1 MTVLPL
7 ILRNVR
13 AFRGVLAVLA
23 LLVFVTAFVAA
34 AAPAALTQVYD
45 SAIHDLL
52 ERAPAEVKDIQ
63 VAGRPSATVAQ
74 DGSVE
79 RTGPTDLGDVAEAQ
93 KDLRALLPDD
103 VSAEIGTSSSIVRI
117 VERGTATGA
126 VTYDVSRSPSTVE
139 NLRLGSE
146 LRSDFAANVRYTEGG
161 SPGPAGSYVLRSK
174 NKEPRTLP
182 RFDVA
187 LSAATA
193 QSIALRLGD
202 IAIISDADGPV
213 AAVRIG
219 GIFEPVDPGSSYWAL
234 DRRPLAVSRQTRDP
248 EVPPDVFA
256 TGVIAPE
263 AYGEWRAT
271 FGDHIEYLWRFEP
284 NPNTLVASDADAVA
298 RGLDEYSSRIATT
311 KESGMRV
318 QLRTG
323 LGSLLSDF
331 SRQLRT
337 AKAVMG
343 VALAGL
349 LAVTL
354 LVLALAAQLVAEH
367 RRQSLGLVRARGSS
381 LTQLTGLVLAE
392 TALVV
397 VPAAVF
403 GYLAAVLAV
412 ARLTTASLWL
422 TTFVAAAA
430 LGLSAALAA
439 YQHRRVGR
447 LDRRDLIKV
456 RPSRRRTIVELLIV
470 VLAVIGVVLLH
481 RRGLT
486 TEAADRGVDP
496 FLLAVPVLVGL
507 AAGLLVLR
515 AYPYLL
521 GLLSGMAGRWRS
533 AVPFLGVVRASRETL
548 TSTLPLV
555 AVLLGLG
562 LGVFGSVVD
571 QGLARAQGHRAWRD
585 VGADAQVRHAGIEP
599 AQIDT
604 IRHLHG
610 VSGVVPAV
618 IEDDA
623 VLTGD
628 QSEPVVAVAIDLDA
642 YRALVAGSPLALPA
656 GDQNDTTGDDISHV
670 LVSPRLEAMSANRS
684 TQLDWNTLGISEDVT
699 VDGTVDAFPTLEDA
713 PALVVVPYQSFVT
726 RFQAPLT
733 NTLFLAGAGVD
744 PAGIKAIL
752 GSDAF
757 VTTREAR
764 FTEIRDAPLAK
775 GVRTVFAVGV
785 AVLGAYCGLA
795 ILLALVVGADTR
807 ARAVTYLRTLG
818 LSRRQARGLVLLEV
832 GPLVAA
838 AMLGGLLLG
847 MVLPHV
853 VGPAV
858 DFRPYTGGEKVSSYP
873 LDPVALGVI
882 FGGLAVLVVVA
893 ILVDAALSR
902 RRGLGSALRVGD

>member
-7 ILRNVR
+7 LFRHAR
-13 AFRGVLAVLA
+13 AFRGVLAVFG

-34 AAPAALTQVYD
+34 AAPAALTRVYD

-52 ERAPAEVKDIQ
+52 VRSPADVKDIQ
-63 VAGRPSATVAQ
+63 VTGRPSATVGF

-79 RTGPTDLGDVAEAQ
+79 QTGPTDLKDVSDAER
-93 KDLRALLPDD
+93 DLRARLPDD
-103 VSAEIGTSSSIVRI
+103 VAAAIGTSSSIARI

-126 VTYDVSRSPSTVE
+126 VTYYVSQSPSAVE

-146 LRSDFAANVRYTEGG
+146 LRSDWAANVRYTEGG
-161 SPGPAGSYVLRSK
+161 PPGPAGSYVLRSK
-174 NKEPRTLP
+174 NKEPQTLP

-187 LSAATA
+187 LSATTA
-193 QSIALRLGD
+193 RSIGFRTGD

-213 AAVRIG
+213 AAIRIG

-234 DRRPLAVSRQTRDP
+234 DRRPLAVSLQTRDP
-248 EVPPDVFA
+248 EAPPDVFA
-256 TGVIAPE
+256 TAVIAPE
-263 AYGEWRAT
+263 AFDEWRAT

-284 NPNTLVASDADAVA
+284 DPNKLVAGDADAVA
-298 RGLDEYSSRIATT
+298 RGLNEYSSLIATT
-311 KESGMRV
+311 KESGMQV

-323 LGSLLSDF
+323 LGSLLQDF
-331 SRQLRT
+331 GQQLRT

-349 LAVTL
+349 LAVAL

-367 RRQSLGLVRARGSS
+367 RREALGLVRARGSS
-381 LTQLTGLVLAE
+381 LAQLIGLVLAE

-397 VPAAVF
+397 VPAAVL
-403 GYLAAVLAV
+403 GYIAAGLAFSGLTAASVWLAAL
-412 ARLTTASLWL
+412 
-422 TTFVAAAA
+422 VAAAA
-430 LGLSAALAA
+430 LGLAAALAA
-439 YQHRRVGR
+439 YQHRRAGR
-447 LDRRDLIKV
+447 LERRDLIRV
-456 RPSRRRTIVELLIV
+456 RPSRRRVIVESLIV

-486 TEAADRGVDP
+486 TEAVGRGVDP

-507 AAGLLVLR
+507 AAGLLALR
-515 AYPYLL
+515 AYPYPL

-533 AVPFLGVVRASRETL
+533 AVPFLGVARASRETL

-571 QGLARAQGHRAWRD
+571 QGLAQAQQHRAWRE
-585 VGADAQVRHAGIEP
+585 VGADAQVRQAGIEP
-599 AQIDT
+599 ADIDK

-610 VSGVVPAV
+610 VTGVVPAV

-623 VLTGD
+623 ALNGD
-628 QSEPVVAVAIDLDA
+628 QSESVVAVAIDLAA
-642 YRALVAGSPLALPA
+642 YRALVAGSPLTPPG
-656 GDQNDTTGDDISHV
+656 GDQSETTSATSPV

-684 TQLDWNTLGISEDVT
+684 TQLAWNTLGISEKVT
-699 VDGTVDAFPTLEDA
+699 IDGTVDAFPSLEDA
-713 PALVVVPYQSFVT
+713 PALAVAPYQSFVT
-726 RFQAPLT
+726 RFHAPLT
-733 NTLFLAGAGVD
+733 NTLFLAGAHID
-744 PAGIKAIL
+744 PTAIKAIL

-757 VTTREAR
+757 VTTREGR
-764 FTEIRDAPLAK
+764 FTEIRDAPLAN

-785 AVLGAYCGLA
+785 VALGIFCGLA
-795 ILLALVVGADTR
+795 ILLSLVVGADNR
-807 ARAVTYLRTLG
+807 ARAIAYLRTLG

-838 AMLGGLLLG
+838 AMLGGLVLG
-847 MVLPHV
+847 MILPHV

-882 FGGLAVLVVVA
+882 FGGLAVLAAAA
-893 ILVDAALSR
+893 ILIDAALSR
-902 RRGLGSALRVGD
+902 RRGLGAALRVGD